1 MSDLSYWERRKAQRM
16 FEYMEDAEKAAAEIR
31 SVYLKASRYISLELD
46 QIFGRY
52 RNKHGL
58 SEIEARRLINTLR
71 DKTSIEELKEALQGN
86 NAAKDILAELES
98 AAYRSRM
105 ERLEQLQ
112 EQLDHTMQTVYQQ
125 EKLQSASHYVDLA
138 GEAYYKSIYDI
149 QRRTGYG
156 FSFGMIDPKTIER
169 VINSKWSGSNY
180 STRIWHNTSA
190 LAKDLKEEMLVNLI
204 SGRTDREAAEII
216 QHRFASGAS
225 EARRL
230 VRTESCNLANQME
243 MESYKECDIE
253 YYRYVATLDLRTSEI
268 CRQLDGKRFP
278 VSEQQPGLNCPPMH
292 PYCRSTTIC
301 DISDEELSQMKRR
314 ARDPVTGKTHTVPA
328 SMTYEQWYKQ
338 HVSGNQ
344 AAQLN
349 EKKLKNLSVDRRQYA
364 QYRERLGDKYLP
376 KSLDDFQNLKYGR
389 GDEYGI
395 LKAQAKGMSYY
406 DKAVRLEP
414 GITKDVKAV
423 AERCGMDVAGIE
435 YRIKSK
441 DSYLEKIRRKY
452 DPSGNQ
458 YEVKDIIRY
467 TYTAPPEELVKKTK
481 KAIEMHSQS
490 GYNTIEVKNSWID
503 PSNAYNGI
511 NTTLRSPDGQAFELQ
526 YHTAESFELKNGSM
540 HELYEKQRL
549 IKDKDSQEYISLEDE
564 MFELSEGLEVP
575 IGIEE
580 IKNVR

>member
-16 FEYMEDAEKAAAEIR
+16 FEYMEEAEKAAAEIR

-58 SEIEARRLINTLR
+58 SEIEARRLINTLH
-71 DKTSIEELKEALQGN
+71 DKTSITELKEALRGN

-112 EQLDHTMQTVYQQ
+112 EQLDRTMQTVYQQ
-125 EKLQSASHYVDLA
+125 EKLQSTSHYVDLA

-169 VINSKWSGSNY
+169 VINSKWSGANY

-216 QHRFASGAS
+216 QYRFASGAS

-243 MESYKECDIE
+243 IESYKECDIE

-338 HVSGNQ
+338 NVSGNP
-344 AAQLN
+344 AARLN
-349 EKKLKNLSVDRRQYA
+349 EKKLKNLSADRRQYA

-376 KSLDDFQNLKYGR
+376 KSLDDFQNLKYGQ

-395 LKAQAKGMSYY
+395 LKAQVKGMSYY
-406 DKAVRLEP
+406 DKALRAELE
-414 GITKDVKAV
+414 ISKTVKSIADMH
-423 AERCGMDVAGIE
+423 EMDMAGFE
-435 YRIKSK
+435 YRLKGK
-441 DSYLEKIRRKY
+441 DSFLRKIRSNY
-452 DPSGNQ
+452 DPAGNV
-458 YEVKDIIRY
+458 YEVKDIIRF
-467 TYTAPPEELVKKTK
+467 TYTADPQYLAEKTLK
-481 KAIEMHSQS
+481 CIDAYAEK
-490 GYNTIEVKNSWID
+490 GYNTIEVKNYWLNRRN
-503 PSNAYNGI
+503 PYNGI
-511 NTTLRSPDGQAFELQ
+511 NTVLKTPDGQKFELQ
-526 YHTAESFELKNGSM
+526 YHTPESYSVKDSM
-540 HELYEKQRL
+540 HADYEKWRVL
-549 IKDKDSQEYISLEDE
+549 DPASEEAKAMRKK
-564 MFELSEGLEVP
+564 MFEQSQGMQVP
-575 IGIEE
+575 EGIERV
-580 IKNVR
+580 K